1 MKTYYIS
8 PGALCEHF
16 EGPDLDRLLNKNFTG
31 YLILPTSMNNCPVRI
46 DKFTAGGSLPCPA
59 FKITYAATVEELKDG
74 DRLGDNPEDHAVV

>member
-1 MKTYYIS
+1 
-8 PGALCEHF
+8 
-16 EGPDLDRLLNKNFTG
+16 
-31 YLILPTSMNNCPVRI
+31 MNNCPVRI